1 MFGASKEIRHR
12 LLKLENHLQNESP
25 LLVDAVKG
33 FKELDKVAYRL
44 GLLDR
49 DHSYTIQIPWW
60 PLISVLGT
68 YSAGKSTFLNS
79 YIDYPL
85 QDTGNQAVDEKFTVI
100 SYANGEESRTL
111 PGIALDA
118 DPRFPFY
125 QMADELEKVAPGD
138 GARVNTYLQLK
149 TCPSEQVRGYIFIDS
164 PGFDA
169 DAQRNST
176 LKITDY
182 IIDLSDLVLVF
193 FDARHPES
201 GTMQDT
207 LAHLVANTVQRKD
220 ANKFIYILNQMDAT
234 AREDNPEDVVAAW
247 QKALSQEGL
256 TAGKFYGIYDKNS
269 ADNLDATPEGE
280 RLLNKC
286 QKDKDEIVSRI
297 KQVHVDRVYRIL
309 GNLDKMARE
318 IEQRTVPKLRE
329 LVRRWGRGVLWRDA
343 IAFSLLGVVVI
354 GSLLAGGLF
363 QGEWNHADWLITGI
377 ERLSENIWYPIAC
390 GFILFAVV
398 FAIHHGM
405 RILSLRSVLRE
416 IDEDFAIENQ
426 IDNNGSLK
434 KALLKNTRFMRS
446 IFRPEV
452 VGWHR
457 FTRNRLHCI
466 LEKADEAIQKLND
479 KYTRPSGQT
488 SIGQSVNEQPDSEQ

>member
-1 MFGASKEIRHR
+1 MFGASKEIRNR
-12 LLKLENHLQNESP
+12 LQKLENHLKTESP

-33 FKELDKVAYRL
+33 FKELDRIAYRL

-49 DHSYTIQIPWW
+49 DHSYTTQIPWW
-60 PLISVLGT
+60 PLVSVLGT

-79 YIDYPL
+79 YINFPL

-100 SYANGEESRTL
+100 SYATGSESRTL

-138 GARVNTYLQLK
+138 GSHVNTYLQLK
-149 TCPSEQVRGYIFIDS
+149 TCPSDKVKGYIFIDS

-169 DAQRNST
+169 DAQRTST

-207 LAHLVANTVQRKD
+207 LEHLVANTISRKD
-220 ANKFIYILNQMDAT
+220 ANKFIYVLNQMDST

-256 TAGKFYGIYDKNS
+256 TAGKFYTIYNNS
-269 ADNLDATPEGE
+269 SANTVETTQFGE
-280 RLLNKC
+280 RLAKRC
-286 QKDKDEIVSRI
+286 QADMAEIVNRI
-297 KQVHVDRVYRIL
+297 EQVHVDRIYRIL

-318 IEQRTVPKLRE
+318 IEQHTVPKLRD

-343 IAFSLLGVVVI
+343 IAFSLIAAGVLAV
-354 GSLLAGGLF
+354 LLAGGLF
-363 QGEWNHADWLITGI
+363 QGEWQHSSWLTTAIQTMD
-377 ERLSENIWYPIAC
+377 SNIWYPISA
-390 GFILFAVV
+390 GFILFIIL
-398 FAIHHGM
+398 FIIHHAM
-405 RILSLRSVLRE
+405 RILSLRSVLRDLE
-416 IDEDFAIENQ
+416 DDIDIENKAA
-426 IDNNGSLK
+426 LK
-434 KALLKNTRFMRS
+434 KGLFRNTRFLHS
-446 IFRPEV
+446 IFRPDL

-457 FTRNRLHCI
+457 FTHHRLHAL
-466 LEKADEAIQKLND
+466 LERVDEAIQKLND
-479 KYTRPSGQT
+479 KYTCPSGQIT
-488 SIGQSVNEQPDSEQ
+488 NK

>member
-1 MFGASKEIRHR
+1 MFGASREIRHR
-12 LLKLENHLQNESP
+12 LHKLESHLKNENP

-33 FKELDKVAYRL
+33 FKELDKLAYRL

-60 PLISVLGT
+60 PLVSVLGT

-79 YIDYPL
+79 YINFSL
-85 QDTGNQAVDEKFTVI
+85 QDTGNQAVDDKFTVI
-100 SYANGEESRTL
+100 SFANGGESHTL

-138 GARVNTYLQLK
+138 GARVNAYLQLK
-149 TCPSEQVRGYIFIDS
+149 TCPSEKARGYIFIDS

-193 FDARHPES
+193 FDARHPEA

-207 LAHLVANTVQRKD
+207 LAHLVAKTVSRKD

-234 AREDNPEDVVAAW
+234 SREDNPEDVVAAW
-247 QKALSQEGL
+247 QKALAQEGL
-256 TAGKFYGIYDKNS
+256 TAGKFLAIYDQS
-269 ADNLDATPEGE
+269 AAASTGTDSASQNNE
-280 RLLNKC
+280 RLQAKC
-286 QKDKDEIVSRI
+286 QGDMNEIQERI

-309 GNLDKMARE
+309 GNLDKLARD
-318 IEQRTVPKLRE
+318 IEQRTIPKLRK
-329 LVRRWGRGVLWRDA
+329 LVRRWSRGTLWRDA
-343 IAFSLLGVVVI
+343 IAFTLVAAGLVGV
-354 GSLLAGGLF
+354 LAAGGLF
-363 QGEWNHADWLITGI
+363 KGTENHQPWLSAGIQGMQT
-377 ERLSENIWYPIAC
+377 NIWYPII
-390 GFILFAVV
+390 GGLVLFGILFV
-398 FAIHHGM
+398 IHHGM
-405 RILSLRSVLRE
+405 RLLSLRSVMRE
-416 IDEDFAIENQ
+416 LDDDLDEENKS
-426 IDNNGSLK
+426 SLQK
-434 KALLKNTRFMRS
+434 GLIKNTRFMRS
-446 IFRPEV
+446 IFRPDV

-457 FTRNRLHCI
+457 FTRNRLHSI
-466 LEKADEAIQKLND
+466 LEKADEAIQRLND
-479 KYTRPSGQT
+479 QYTRPSGQT
-488 SIGQSVNEQPDSEQ
+488 GNELPGNIS

>member
-12 LLKLENHLQNESP
+12 LQKLENHLQDESP

-33 FKELDKVAYRL
+33 FKELDRIAYRL
-44 GLLDR
+44 GLLDC
-49 DHSYTIQIPWW
+49 DHSYTTQIPWW
-60 PLISVLGT
+60 PLVSVLGT

-79 YIDYPL
+79 YIDYSL
-85 QDTGNQAVDEKFTVI
+85 QDTGNQAVDDKFTVI
-100 SYANGEESRTL
+100 SYSNGSESRTL

-138 GARVNTYLQLK
+138 GARVNAYLQLK
-149 TCPSEQVRGYIFIDS
+149 TCPSEKARGYIFIDS

-169 DAQRNST
+169 DAQRTST

-207 LAHLVANTVQRKD
+207 LEHLVASTISRKD
-220 ANKFIYILNQMDAT
+220 ANKFVYVLNQMDST

-256 TAGKFYGIYDKNS
+256 TAGKFYTIYDKS
-269 ADNLDATPEGE
+269 AANTIDDSNVAE
-280 RLLNKC
+280 RLENKC
-286 QKDKDEIVSRI
+286 QGDMAEIVDRI
-297 KQVHVDRVYRIL
+297 QQVHVDRIYRIL
-309 GNLDKMARE
+309 GNLDKMARD
-318 IEQRTVPKLRE
+318 IEQRTVPKLRD
-329 LVRRWGRGVLWRDA
+329 LVRSWGRGTLWRDA
-343 IAFSLLGVVVI
+343 IAFGLVAVGIFGV
-354 GSLLAGGLF
+354 LLAGGLF
-363 QGEWNHADWLITGI
+363 QGEWEHSSWLKASI
-377 ERLSENIWYPIAC
+377 EKMNDNVWYPITG
-390 GFILFAVV
+390 GFVLFIIL

-405 RILSLRSVLRE
+405 RILSLRSVVRDLDDD
-416 IDEDFAIENQ
+416 IDTENK
-426 IDNNGSLK
+426 DDLK
-434 KALLKNTRFMRS
+434 RALIKNTRFLHS
-446 IFRPEV
+446 IFRPDV

-457 FTRNRLHCI
+457 FTRNRLHTL

-479 KYTRPSGQT
+479 KYTRPSGQA
-488 SIGQSVNEQPDSEQ
+488 VNE

>member
-12 LLKLENHLQNESP
+12 LQHLERHLQNESP

-33 FKELDKVAYRL
+33 FKELDRIAYRL

-49 DHSYTIQIPWW
+49 DQSYTTQIPWW
-60 PLISVLGT
+60 PLVSVLGT

-79 YIDYPL
+79 YLNYSL
-85 QDTGNQAVDEKFTVI
+85 QNTGNQAVDDKFTVI
-100 SYANGEESRTL
+100 SFTNEGESRTL

-125 QMADELEKVAPGD
+125 QMADELDKVAPGD
-138 GARVNTYLQLK
+138 GERVNAYLQLK

-169 DAQRNST
+169 DAQRTST

-193 FDARHPES
+193 FDARHPEA
-201 GTMQDT
+201 GTMKDT
-207 LAHLVANTVQRKD
+207 LEHLVANTIARKD
-220 ANKFIYILNQMDAT
+220 ANKFIYVLNQMDAT

-256 TAGKFYGIYDKNS
+256 TAGKFFTIYDK
-269 ADNLDATPEGE
+269 DATDDGDVPLVSE
-280 RLLNKC
+280 RLQNKC
-286 QKDKDEIVSRI
+286 QKDMDEIVNRI
-297 KQVHVDRVYRIL
+297 QQVHVDRIYRIL
-309 GNLDKMARE
+309 GNLDKMTRDV
-318 IEQRTVPKLRE
+318 EQRTVPKLRD
-329 LVRRWGRGVLWRDA
+329 LVRRWGRGVLWRDVVLFGL
-343 IAFSLLGVVVI
+343 IAAGAFAA
-354 GSLLAGGLF
+354 LLAGGLF
-363 QGEWNHADWLITGI
+363 QGEGNYSTWLATCI
-377 ERLSENIWYPIAC
+377 EMGQANIWYPIAA
-390 GFILFAVV
+390 GFVLFVIL

-405 RILSLRSVLRE
+405 RILSLRSVLRDLE
-416 IDEDFAIENQ
+416 TDYDEEH
-426 IDNNGSLK
+426 NGSLK
-434 KALLKNTRFMRS
+434 RALIKNTRFMRS
-446 IFRPEV
+446 IFRPDV

-457 FTRNRLHCI
+457 FTRNRLHGI

-488 SIGQSVNEQPDSEQ
+488 VDE

>member
-12 LLKLENHLQNESP
+12 LNKLEKHLHDESP

-33 FKELDKVAYRL
+33 FKELDRIAYRL

-49 DHSYTIQIPWW
+49 DSSYTTRIPWW
-60 PLISVLGT
+60 PLVAVLGT

-79 YIDYPL
+79 YIKYPL
-85 QDTGNQAVDEKFTVI
+85 QVTGNQAVDDKFTVI
-100 SYANGEESRTL
+100 SFANGGESRTL

-138 GARVNTYLQLK
+138 GSRVNAYLQLK
-149 TCPSEQVRGYIFIDS
+149 TCPSEKLRGYIFIDS

-169 DAQRNST
+169 DAQRTST

-193 FDARHPES
+193 FDARHPEA
-201 GTMQDT
+201 GTMRDT
-207 LAHLVANTVQRKD
+207 LEHLVTNTINRKD
-220 ANKFIYILNQMDAT
+220 ANKFMFVLNQMDAT

-256 TAGKFYGIYDKNS
+256 TAGKFYTIFDREAAMAGG
-269 ADNLDATPEGE
+269 EGNVSE
-280 RLLNKC
+280 RLEKNC
-286 QKDKDEIVSRI
+286 QEDMSEIVDRI
-297 KQVHVDRVYRIL
+297 EKVHVDRVYRIL
-309 GNLDKMARE
+309 GNLDKMTRE

-329 LVRRWGRGVLWRDA
+329 LVRRWGRGVLWRDV
-343 IAFSLLGVVVI
+343 IAFGLIAAGVLGI
-354 GSLLAGGLF
+354 LISGGLF
-363 QGEWNHADWLITGI
+363 QGEGNYSDWLATCM
-377 ERLSENIWYPIAC
+377 ENARNNIWYPITA
-390 GFILFAVV
+390 GFLAFLILF
-398 FAIHHGM
+398 FIHHGM
-405 RILSLRSVLRE
+405 RILSLRSVMQQLDDIGNEDERESLRRGL
-416 IDEDFAIENQ
+416 IR
-426 IDNNGSLK
+426 
-434 KALLKNTRFMRS
+434 NTRFLRS
-446 IFRPEV
+446 IFRPDI

-457 FTRNRLHCI
+457 FTRNRLHSI
-466 LEKADEAIQKLND
+466 LEKADEAIQRLND

-488 SIGQSVNEQPDSEQ
+488 INE